1 MTPDLPRY
9 RRYLT
14 EFDTTRTGH
23 VFTDV
28 LVVGAGVAG
37 LSAALVA
44 AERADVIVLAKG
56 SLEFSSTHWAQGGVA
71 AVVAPADTV
80 ARHVADTLAVGCGL
94 NRPAVVE
101 QVCSAGPQRIA
112 ELIASGFAF
121 DRTAGELALGL
132 EGGHHENRVL
142 HAGGDATGR
151 ELSDFL
157 CARARAHPRI
167 RFFENCFLIDLLT
180 VDGACCGAVTY
191 HPKYGHQL
199 VWASETIL
207 ASGGYGQLYRETTNP
222 PGITGD
228 GVAAA
233 LRAGAWVADL
243 ELVQFHPTTLYI
255 AGATR
260 ALISE
265 AVRGEGAHLVDR
277 NGYRFMRDYHPD
289 GELAP
294 RDVVSR
300 AIVAQIKKSHGTC
313 AYLDVRPI
321 GAARFAE
328 RFPTI
333 TARCAEFGI
342 DVAREHIP
350 VRPAAHF
357 SIGGVVTDAQ
367 ARTSV
372 PGLFACGEVSCSGLH
387 GGNRLASN
395 SLLEGLVLGR
405 AAGVAAADA
414 LAGPARPAA
423 RLRNENPHSP
433 KTLLDVAD
441 VRQSLRS
448 LLWRNAGIERHGDR
462 LTETVEIIDFWSK
475 FTLDKTFDEPAG
487 WEIQNMLLLG
497 RLVADGALRRQ
508 ASCGVHYRADT
519 AGAPAEP
526 FHWGY
531 RVENGAL
538 QARRLSLDFVP
549 LAD

>member
-1 MTPDLPRY
+1 MTPDAPQY

-14 EFDTTRTGH
+14 DFDSARTGH
-23 VFTDV
+23 VFTEV
-28 LVVGAGVAG
+28 LVVGTGVAG
-37 LSAALVA
+37 LSAALAA

-56 SLEFSSTHWAQGGVA
+56 ALEFSSTHWAQGGIA
-71 AVVAPADTV
+71 AVTAPADTV
-80 ARHVADTLAVGCGL
+80 AQHVADTLTVGCGL
-94 NRPAVVE
+94 NRREVVE
-101 QVCSAGPQRIA
+101 TVCGAGPQRID
-112 ELIASGFAF
+112 ELIAAGFAF
-121 DRTAGELALGL
+121 DEHAGELALGL

-151 ELSDFL
+151 ALSDFL
-157 CARARAHPRI
+157 FVRAKAHERI
-167 RFFENCFLIDLLT
+167 RVFQQCFLIDLLT
-180 VDGACCGAVTY
+180 VDGVCCGAVTF

-199 VWASETIL
+199 VWAGQTVL

-233 LRAGAWVADL
+233 LRAGACVADM

-277 NGYRFMRDYHPD
+277 SGYRFMADYHAD

-300 AIVAQIKKSHGTC
+300 AIVAQLKKTHGTSVF
-313 AYLDVRPI
+313 LDVRPI
-321 GAARFAE
+321 GVERFAR

-333 TARCAEFGI
+333 TARCAEFGV
-342 DVAREHIP
+342 DVGRELIP

-357 SIGGVVTDAQ
+357 SVGGVVVDTT
-367 ARTSV
+367 ARTNV

-387 GGNRLASN
+387 GANRLASN
-395 SLLEGLVLGR
+395 SLLEGLVLGKVAGR
-405 AAGVAAADA
+405 EAASAVNGV
-414 LAGPARPAA
+414 ARPAG
-423 RLRNENPHSP
+423 RLRNENPRSP
-433 KTLLDVAD
+433 KTLLDLAD

-448 LLWRNAGIERHGDR
+448 LLWRNAGIERHGER
-462 LTETVEIIDFWSK
+462 LAETVEIIDFWSK
-475 FTLDKTFDEPAG
+475 FTLDKTFDDTAG

-497 RLVADGALRRQ
+497 RMLADGARRRTR
-508 ASCGVHYRADT
+508 SCGVHYRADEP
-519 AGAPAEP
+519 ADAPQRL
-526 FHWGY
+526 HGGY
-531 RVENGAL
+531 RLEGGVL
-538 QARRLSLDFVP
+538 QARWLGLDFEP
-549 LAD
+549 LAH